1 MCSNLRWSMHYYI
14 DVVDPEP
21 HGESAAWSRRYAE
34 LQPRLLRALAA
45 TAGSYVGVEDAVQDA
60 FAAALNGDPAQ
71 ISNLG
76 GWLYTVA
83 LRTLRRAQ
91 RRDAFA
97 RALRLPRGPV
107 SGELEHAVMR
117 IDLLAD
123 LATLS
128 GRERELLIAKH
139 YFGLTQEELASSFHI
154 PRGTIAAT
162 LSRAAAKLRARQ
174 RR

>member
-1 MCSNLRWSMHYYI
+1 
-14 DVVDPEP
+14 
-21 HGESAAWSRRYAE
+21 
-34 LQPRLLRALAA
+34 
-45 TAGSYVGVEDAVQDA
+45 VEDAVQDA
-60 FAAALNGDPAQ
+60 FTAALNGDPAQ

-107 SGELEHAVMR
+107 SGELENAVMR

-139 YFGLTQEELASSFHI
+139 YFGLTQEELANRFHI
-154 PRGTIAAT
+154 PRGTAAAT

-174 RR
+174 RTK

>member
-1 MCSNLRWSMHYYI
+1 VHYYI
-14 DVVDPEP
+14 DVVEPEP

-34 LQPRLLRALAA
+34 LQPRLVRALAA
-45 TAGSYVGVEDAVQDA
+45 TAGSYVGVEDAVHDA
-60 FAAALNGDPAQ
+60 FAAALSADREQ
-71 ISNLG
+71 IGNLG

-91 RRDAFA
+91 RRDALA
-97 RALRLPRGPV
+97 RALHLPRGHV
-107 SGELEHAVMR
+107 SGELERAVMR

-139 YFGLTQEELASSFHI
+139 YFGLTQDELATNFHML
-154 PRGTIAAT
+154 RGTVSST
-162 LSRAAAKLRARQ
+162 LSRAAGKLRARA
-174 RR
+174 RTR